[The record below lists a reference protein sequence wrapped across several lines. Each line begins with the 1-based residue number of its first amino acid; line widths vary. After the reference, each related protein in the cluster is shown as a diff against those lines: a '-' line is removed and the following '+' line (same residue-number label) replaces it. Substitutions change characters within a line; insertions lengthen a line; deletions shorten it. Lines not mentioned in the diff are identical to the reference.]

1 MVVSELVRRVTVDF
15 DGGGAHHFGGLV
27 EVYEADRALLVR
39 EGLWVA
45 DFLVEADLTL
55 TGLRM
60 DADGSSLE
68 VDGGA
73 LRVDQSLDLVEA
85 VLLEN
90 DVLVLFDQLLVVLL
104 ALLIEDAVLEQAEQ
118 KDEKDE
124 EAD

>member
-1 MVVSELVRRVTVDF
+1 MVVSELVRRVPVDF
-15 DGGGAHHFGGLV
+15 DGGGAHHFGGLF
-27 EVYEADRALLVR
+27 EVYEADRALLVC

-55 TGLRM
+55 TGLGM

-90 DVLVLFDQLLVVLL
+90 DVLILFDQLLVVLL
-104 ALLIEDAVLEQAEQ
+104 ALLVEDAVLEQAEQ